1 MAQVLL
7 VLVGVTMV
15 TFAMLFITGDPA
27 VLLVGEDAAREDVER
42 VREQMGFDRP
52 WPVQYLSYVGRAV
65 QGDFGTSYRQRQP
78 VFDLVVSR
86 LPATGRLALA
96 ALLLASLVAIPMGV
110 IAATRRGGVI
120 DHVAQLVAM
129 TGQAI
134 PPFWLAL
141 MLMLVFAVNLRW
153 LPVSGSEGWAYLVL
167 PAVSLA
173 FAPMAL
179 QMRLVRSSV
188 LEVLGRDYVR
198 TARAKGIRG
207 STVVVKHALRNALIP
222 VVTVVGL
229 QLGSLMA
236 GTVVI
241 ESIFAWPGLGRL
253 MLNAIYAKDIPIVM
267 AGLIVIAVIYVFINF
282 LIDLMYMALDPRIR
296 Y

>member
-1 MAQVLL
+1 MLF
-7 VLVGVTMV
+7 GVTIV

-27 VLLVGEDAAREDVER
+27 ALLAGEDASRADVDR
-42 VREQMGFDRP
+42 IRQQMGFERP
-52 WPVQYLSYVGRAV
+52 WLVQYVDYVGRAV
-65 QGDFGTSYRQRQP
+65 QGDFGVSYRQRQP
-78 VFDLVVSR
+78 VFGLVVER
-86 LPATGRLALA
+86 LPATAVLALA
-96 ALLLASLVAIPMGV
+96 ALALASLVAIPAGV
-110 IAATRRGGVI
+110 IAATRRGSAV
-120 DHVAQLVAM
+120 DYAAQLFAM

-141 MLMLVFAVNLRW
+141 MLMLVFSVNLRW
-153 LPVSGSEGWAYLVL
+153 LPVSGYDGWVSLVL
-167 PAVSLA
+167 PAVSLS

-188 LEVLGRDYVR
+188 LEVLRLDYVR
-198 TARAKGIRG
+198 TAHAKGQRTTI
-207 STVVVKHALRNALIP
+207 VIVKHALRNALIP

-267 AGLIVIAVIYVFINF
+267 AGLIVIAFIYVLINF
-282 LIDLMYMALDPRIR
+282 VVDIVYVVLDPRIR

>member
-1 MAQVLL
+1 
-7 VLVGVTMV
+7 
-15 TFAMLFITGDPA
+15 MLFITGDPA
-27 VLLVGEDAAREDVER
+27 ALLAGEDASRAQVER
-42 VREQMGFDRP
+42 IRAEMGFDRP
-52 WPVQYLSYVGRAV
+52 WPVQYVDYLGRAV
-65 QGDFGTSYRQRQP
+65 QGDFGMSYRQRQP
-78 VFDLVVSR
+78 VFGLIVER
-86 LPATGRLALA
+86 LPATAQLALS
-96 ALLLASLVAIPMGV
+96 ALLLASLVAIPTGV
-110 IAATRRGGVI
+110 IAATRRGGAV
-120 DHVAQLVAM
+120 DHFAQLFAM

-141 MLMLVFAVNLRW
+141 MLMLVFSVNLRW
-153 LPVSGSEGWAYLVL
+153 FPVSGYQDWTYLIL
-167 PAVSLA
+167 PAVSLS

-188 LEVLGRDYVR
+188 LEVLRRDYVR
-198 TARAKGIRG
+198 TASAKGLR
-207 STVVVKHALRNALIP
+207 SQTVVVKHALRNALIP

-267 AGLIVIAVIYVFINF
+267 AGLIVIAAIYVCINF
-282 LIDLMYMALDPRIR
+282 FVDLLYMVLDPRIR

>member
-1 MAQVLL
+1 MLF
-7 VLVGVTMV
+7 GVTIV

-27 VLLVGEDAAREDVER
+27 ALLAGEDASRADVDR
-42 VREQMGFDRP
+42 IRQQMGFERP
-52 WPVQYLSYVGRAV
+52 WLVQYVDYVGRAV
-65 QGDFGTSYRQRQP
+65 QGDFGVSYRQRQP
-78 VFDLVVSR
+78 VFGLVVER
-86 LPATGRLALA
+86 LPATAVLALA
-96 ALLLASLVAIPMGV
+96 ALALASLVAIPAGV
-110 IAATRRGGVI
+110 IAATRRGSAM
-120 DHVAQLVAM
+120 DYAAQLFAM

-141 MLMLVFAVNLRW
+141 MLMLVFSVNLRW
-153 LPVSGSEGWAYLVL
+153 LPVSGYDGWVSLVL
-167 PAVSLA
+167 PAVSLS

-188 LEVLGRDYVR
+188 LEVLRLDYVR
-198 TARAKGIRG
+198 TAYAKGQRTTI
-207 STVVVKHALRNALIP
+207 VIVKHALRNALIP

-267 AGLIVIAVIYVFINF
+267 AGLIVIAFIYVLINF
-282 LIDLMYMALDPRIR
+282 VVDIVYVVVDPRIR

>member
-1 MAQVLL
+1 MVL
-7 VLVGVTMV
+7 VLFGVTIV

-27 VLLVGEDAAREDVER
+27 ALLAGEDASRGDVER
-42 VREQMGFDRP
+42 IREEMGFDRH
-52 WPVQYLSYVGRAV
+52 WLVQYVDYVGRGL
-65 QGDFGTSYRQRQP
+65 QGDFGVSYRQRQP
-78 VFDLVVSR
+78 VFGLVVER
-86 LPATGRLALA
+86 LPATAVLALA
-96 ALLLASLVAIPMGV
+96 ALALASTIAIPAGV
-110 IAATRRGGVI
+110 IAATRRGSAT
-120 DHVAQLVAM
+120 DYLAQLFAM

-141 MLMLVFAVNLRW
+141 MLMLIFAVNLRW
-153 LPVSGSEGWAYLVL
+153 LPVSGFEGWQSLVL
-167 PAVSLA
+167 PAVSLS

-188 LEVLGRDYVR
+188 LEVVRLDYVR
-198 TARAKGIRG
+198 TAYAKGQRT
-207 STVVVKHALRNALIP
+207 SVVIVKHALRNALIP

-267 AGLIVIAVIYVFINF
+267 AGLIVIAIIYVVINF
-282 LIDLMYMALDPRIR
+282 FIDLVYVVLDPRIR

>member
-1 MAQVLL
+1 M
-7 VLVGVTMV
+7 M
-15 TFAMLFITGDPA
+15 FITGDPA
-27 VLLVGEDAAREDVER
+27 ALMAGEDDSRADVER
-42 VREQMGFDRP
+42 IRTQMGFERP
-52 WPVQYLSYVGRAV
+52 WHVQYLDYVARAV
-65 QGDFGTSYRQRQP
+65 RGDFGVSYRQRQP
-78 VFDLVVSR
+78 VFGLIMER
-86 LPATGRLALA
+86 LPATAQLALT
-96 ALLLASLVAIPMGV
+96 ALALASLVAIPMGV
-110 IAATRRGGVI
+110 IAATRRGSAA
-120 DHVAQLVAM
+120 DYVAQLIAM

-153 LPVSGSEGWAYLVL
+153 VPVSGYQDWTYMIL
-167 PAVSLA
+167 PAISLA

-188 LEVLGRDYVR
+188 LEVLRRDFVR
-198 TARAKGIRG
+198 TARAKGQRG
-207 STVVVKHALRNALIP
+207 DVVVIKHALRNALIP
-222 VVTVVGL
+222 VGTVVGL
-229 QLGSLMA
+229 QLGGLMA

-267 AGLIVIAVIYVFINF
+267 AGLIVIAVIYVLINF
-282 LIDLMYMALDPRIR
+282 LIDLLYTLLDPRIR

>member
-1 MAQVLL
+1 
-7 VLVGVTMV
+7 
-15 TFAMLFITGDPA
+15 
-27 VLLVGEDAAREDVER
+27 
-42 VREQMGFDRP
+42 
-52 WPVQYLSYVGRAV
+52 
-65 QGDFGTSYRQRQP
+65 
-78 VFDLVVSR
+78 
-86 LPATGRLALA
+86 
-96 ALLLASLVAIPMGV
+96 
-110 IAATRRGGVI
+110 
-120 DHVAQLVAM
+120 VAM
-129 TGQAI
+129 SGQAI

-153 LPVSGSEGWAYLVL
+153 VPVSGYQDWTHVIL

-188 LEVLGRDYVR
+188 LEVLRRDYVR
-198 TARAKGIRG
+198 TARAKGQRA
-207 STVVVKHALRNALIP
+207 SVVIVKHALRNALIP

-229 QLGSLMA
+229 QLGGLMA

-267 AGLIVIAVIYVFINF
+267 AGLIIIPVIYVFIN
-282 LIDLMYMALDPRIR
+282 LLVDLVYVVLDPRIR

>member
-1 MAQVLL
+1 VIL
-7 VLVGVTMV
+7 VLVGVTLV

-27 VLLVGEDAAREDVER
+27 ALLAGEDASRADVER
-42 VREQMGFDRP
+42 IRQEMGFDRP
-52 WPVQYLSYVGRAV
+52 WPVQYVDYVGRAV
-65 QGDFGTSYRQRQP
+65 RGDFGVSYRQRQP
-78 VFDLVVSR
+78 VFGLILER
-86 LPATGRLALA
+86 LPATAQLAFA
-96 ALLLASLVAIPMGV
+96 ALLLATVVAIPTGV
-110 IAATRRGGVI
+110 IAATRRGSLA
-120 DHVAQLVAM
+120 DYVAQFVAM

-153 LPVSGSEGWAYLVL
+153 VPVSGYQDWTHVIL

-188 LEVLGRDYVR
+188 LEVLRRDYVR
-198 TARAKGIRG
+198 TARAKGQRA
-207 STVVVKHALRNALIP
+207 SVVIVKHALRNALIP

-229 QLGSLMA
+229 QLGGLMA

-267 AGLIVIAVIYVFINF
+267 AGLIIIAVIYVFIN
-282 LIDLMYMALDPRIR
+282 LLVDLVYVVLDPRIR

>member
-1 MAQVLL
+1 MLF
-7 VLVGVTMV
+7 GVTIV

-27 VLLVGEDAAREDVER
+27 ALLAGEDASRADVDR
-42 VREQMGFDRP
+42 IRQQMGFERP
-52 WPVQYLSYVGRAV
+52 WLVQYVDYVGRAV
-65 QGDFGTSYRQRQP
+65 RGDFGVSYRQRQP
-78 VFDLVVSR
+78 VFGLVVER
-86 LPATGRLALA
+86 LPATAVLALA
-96 ALLLASLVAIPMGV
+96 ALALASLVAIPAGV
-110 IAATRRGGVI
+110 IAATRRGSAM
-120 DHVAQLVAM
+120 DYAAQLFAM

-141 MLMLVFAVNLRW
+141 MLMLVFSVNLRW
-153 LPVSGSEGWAYLVL
+153 LPVSGYDGWVSLVL
-167 PAVSLA
+167 PAVSLS

-188 LEVLGRDYVR
+188 LEVLRLDYVR
-198 TARAKGIRG
+198 TAYAKGQRTTI
-207 STVVVKHALRNALIP
+207 VIVKHALRNALIP

-267 AGLIVIAVIYVFINF
+267 AGLIVIAFIYVLINF
-282 LIDLMYMALDPRIR
+282 VVDIVYVVVDPRIR

>member
-1 MAQVLL
+1 M
-7 VLVGVTMV
+7 M
-15 TFAMLFITGDPA
+15 FITGDPA
-27 VLLVGEDAAREDVER
+27 ALMAGEDASRADVER
-42 VREQMGFDRP
+42 IRAQMGFERP
-52 WPVQYLSYVGRAV
+52 WHVQYLDYVARAV
-65 QGDFGTSYRQRQP
+65 RGDFGVSYRQRQP
-78 VFDLVVSR
+78 VFGLIMER
-86 LPATGRLALA
+86 LPATAQLALT
-96 ALLLASLVAIPMGV
+96 ALALASLVAIPMGV
-110 IAATRRGGVI
+110 IAATRRGSAA
-120 DHVAQLVAM
+120 DYVAQLIAM

-153 LPVSGSEGWAYLVL
+153 VPVSGYQDWTYMIL
-167 PAVSLA
+167 PAISLA

-188 LEVLGRDYVR
+188 LEVLRRDFVR
-198 TARAKGIRG
+198 TARAKGQRG
-207 STVVVKHALRNALIP
+207 DVVVIKHALRNALIP

-229 QLGSLMA
+229 QLGGLMA

-267 AGLIVIAVIYVFINF
+267 AGLIVIAVIYVLINF
-282 LIDLMYMALDPRIR
+282 LIDLLYTLLDPRIR

>member
-1 MAQVLL
+1 MLL
-7 VLVGVTMV
+7 GATLV

-27 VLLVGEDAAREDVER
+27 ALLAGEDASRAQVER
-42 VREQMGFDRP
+42 IRDEMGFDRP
-52 WPVQYLSYVGRAV
+52 WPVQYVDYLGRAL
-65 QGDFGTSYRQRQP
+65 QGDFGVSYRQRQP
-78 VFDLVVSR
+78 VFGLIVER
-86 LPATGRLALA
+86 LPATAQLALS
-96 ALLLASLVAIPMGV
+96 ALALASLVAIPTGV
-110 IAATRRGGVI
+110 LAATRRGGPV
-120 DHVAQLVAM
+120 DHFAQLFAM

-141 MLMLVFAVNLRW
+141 MLMLVFSVNLRW
-153 LPVSGSEGWAYLVL
+153 FPVSGYQDWTYLIL
-167 PAVSLA
+167 PAVSLS

-188 LEVLGRDYVR
+188 LEVLRRDYVR
-198 TARAKGIRG
+198 TASAKGLR
-207 STVVVKHALRNALIP
+207 SQTVVVKHALRNALIP

-267 AGLIVIAVIYVFINF
+267 AGLIVIAVIYVCINF
-282 LIDLMYMALDPRIR
+282 FVDLLYMVLDPRIR

>member
-1 MAQVLL
+1 MLF
-7 VLVGVTMV
+7 GVTIV

-27 VLLVGEDAAREDVER
+27 ALLAGEDASRADVEGIR
-42 VREQMGFDRP
+42 QQMGFDRP
-52 WPVQYLSYVGRAV
+52 WLAQYVDYVGRAI
-65 QGDFGTSYRQRQP
+65 QGDFGVSYRQRQP
-78 VFDLVVSR
+78 VFGLVVER
-86 LPATGRLALA
+86 LPATAVLALA
-96 ALLLASLVAIPMGV
+96 ALALASLIAIPAGV
-110 IAATRRGGVI
+110 IAATRRGSAA
-120 DHVAQLVAM
+120 DYVAQLFAM

-141 MLMLVFAVNLRW
+141 MLMLVFSVNLRW
-153 LPVSGSEGWAYLVL
+153 LPVSGYDGWLSLVL
-167 PAVSLA
+167 PAVSLS

-188 LEVLGRDYVR
+188 LEVLRLDYVR
-198 TARAKGIRG
+198 TAYAKGQR
-207 STVVVKHALRNALIP
+207 STIVIVKHALRNALIP

-267 AGLIVIAVIYVFINF
+267 AGLIVIAIIYVLINF
-282 LIDLMYMALDPRIR
+282 LVDIVYVVLDPRIR

>member
-1 MAQVLL
+1 MVL
-7 VLVGVTMV
+7 VLFGVTIV
-15 TFAMLFITGDPA
+15 TFAMLYITGDPA
-27 VLLVGEDAAREDVER
+27 ALLAGEDASRADVER
-42 VREQMGFDRP
+42 IREEMGFDRH
-52 WPVQYLSYVGRAV
+52 WLVQYVDYVGRGL
-65 QGDFGTSYRQRQP
+65 QGDFGVSYRQRQP
-78 VFDLVVSR
+78 VFGLVVER
-86 LPATGRLALA
+86 LPATAVLALA
-96 ALLLASLVAIPMGV
+96 ALALASTIAIPAGV
-110 IAATRRGGVI
+110 IAATRRGSAT
-120 DHVAQLVAM
+120 DYLAQLLAM

-141 MLMLVFAVNLRW
+141 MLMLIFAVNLRW
-153 LPVSGSEGWAYLVL
+153 LPVSGFEGWQSLVL
-167 PAVSLA
+167 PAVSLS

-188 LEVLGRDYVR
+188 LEVVRLDYVR
-198 TARAKGIRG
+198 TAYAKGQRT
-207 STVVVKHALRNALIP
+207 SVVIVKHALRNALIP

-267 AGLIVIAVIYVFINF
+267 AGLIVIAIIYVVINF
-282 LIDLMYMALDPRIR
+282 FIDLVYVVLDPRIR